1 MPITKETILAACTR
15 HYAAHSDNCSGFVNA
30 VTTELGHPLTGNANS
45 QMNALAGSSAWESI
59 TRETAVEAV
68 KGDALV
74 IAGLKSGD
82 HNPPRNNGHIVVVVD
97 GTLYRGIYP
106 IVWGGSIGNAQS
118 RGTKSVGEVWNRTD
132 RDNVLYYRL
141 KQ

>member
-1 MPITKETILAACTR
+1 MTKEDILAACR
-15 HYAAHSDNCSGFVNA
+15 SHYAAHSNNCSGFVNA
-30 VTTELGHPLTGNANS
+30 VTTELGHPLTGNANT
-45 QMNALAGSSAWESI
+45 QMATLASSRDWEAI
-59 TRETAVEAV
+59 DRATAVEAV
-68 KGDALV
+68 KGNALV
-74 IAGLKSGD
+74 IAGLSSGA

-141 KQ
+141 RGS